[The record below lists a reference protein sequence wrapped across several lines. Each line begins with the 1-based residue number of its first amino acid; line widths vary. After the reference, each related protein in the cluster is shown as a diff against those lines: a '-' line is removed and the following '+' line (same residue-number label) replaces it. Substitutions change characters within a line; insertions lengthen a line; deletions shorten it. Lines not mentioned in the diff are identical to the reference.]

1 MSHRLS
7 VSFATTL
14 SIATVMTTEAPD
26 TWTANDAA
34 IRLFDRCVDHHA
46 DRQGERVH
54 ATRYKLSFRFL
65 HKHDPRI
72 LQPGALAVLV
82 LGGGRGVFESCL
94 QRVQNVTL
102 RGYDGDLSYPYCSL
116 ANHSADLILS
126 MEGAHGRVFHLYP
139 CQRLLLDSRAAD
151 SLPVLAV
158 IEHLK
163 DQAVRGI
170 SAHWQGSGVFN
181 HLREMA
187 RLLRTGGRAL
197 ITTPNVASYDAM
209 ARLLQGRGPFM
220 FPPHV
225 RELSLRELAY
235 LMEQAGLTVHRATTV
250 DVYPHARSARAP
262 FEEVA
267 RHAHKHRDHND
278 TIVALVGAT
287 LPSPD
292 AAASARPLTDR
303 LLPHWR
309 KRISIKLPGDDTL
322 VHTGCA

>member
-139 CQRLLLDSRAAD
+139 YCTLASGSCLTRVPPTRFLCSQ
-151 SLPVLAV
+151 SLSTSKTRQCVESARIGKAV
-158 IEHLK
+158 
-163 DQAVRGI
+163 V
-170 SAHWQGSGVFN
+170 SS
-181 HLREMA
+181 
-187 RLLRTGGRAL
+187 
-197 ITTPNVASYDAM
+197 TTCGKWPGY
-209 ARLLQGRGPFM
+209 F
-220 FPPHV
+220 
-225 RELSLRELAY
+225 
-235 LMEQAGLTVHRATTV
+235 EQA
-250 DVYPHARSARAP
+250 DV
-262 FEEVA
+262 
-267 RHAHKHRDHND
+267 
-278 TIVALVGAT
+278 L
-287 LPSPD
+287 
-292 AAASARPLTDR
+292 
-303 LLPHWR
+303 
-309 KRISIKLPGDDTL
+309 
-322 VHTGCA
+322 